1 MGAAQSN
8 RGGLIQGINNIL
20 DRSRN
25 NTVLENAIMIISII
39 ILITSLIYIIILLN
53 KSNLIYYSYK
63 DKPFDL
69 LKERFNKILVN
80 KNDEN
85 ETLDEK
91 VKLSNGLE
99 YTYSF
104 WLYLEDLKSNNNKN
118 RLVFLRT
125 DENDSGGLNN
135 PNPLV
140 YLKADTSDMIIKVKT
155 QDTDGISNL
164 VDESGNLSNLNTNSC
179 NYITAELKYIPLQRW
194 VNIVINV
201 DNNLLTIYRNSKPV
215 YANFVDETESNG
227 EGCSSLTSIDV
238 TTGDVYIGTNE
249 NNKYNGYISN
259 IQFYNYS
266 IKSNKDIEN
275 IYNRGPVTKTIA
287 DTLNL
292 PNIKLRSPIQF
303 VDGTEENS
311 DN

>member
-1 MGAAQSN
+1 MGATQS
-8 RGGLIQGINNIL
+8 RQGIFQGINNIIK
-20 DRSRN
+20 RSGN

-39 ILITSLIYIIILLN
+39 ILITSLIYVIILLN

-63 DKPFDL
+63 NKPINLSETIFGKL
-69 LKERFNKILVN
+69 LVD
-80 KNDEN
+80 KNDNN
-85 ETLDEK
+85 ETLDKK
-91 VKLSNGLE
+91 VQLSNGLE

-104 WLYLEDLKSNNNKN
+104 WLYLEDLKSGNNNEN

-140 YLKADTSDMIIKVKT
+140 YLKADTNNMIIKVKT
-155 QDTDGISNL
+155 QHGDGSDNL
-164 VDESGNLSNLNTNSC
+164 VDKNGNLSIDLDNNDC
-179 NYITAELKYIPLQRW
+179 KYITAELKYIPLQRW

-275 IYNRGPVTKTIA
+275 IYNRGPVNKTIA

-292 PNIKLRSPIQF
+292 PNIKLRNPI
-303 VDGTEENS
+303 
-311 DN
+311 

>member
-1 MGAAQSN
+1 MGATQSN
-8 RGGLIQGINNIL
+8 LGIFKGINIFK
-20 DRSRN
+20 RSRN

-39 ILITSLIYIIILLN
+39 ILITSLIYVIILLN

-63 DKPFDL
+63 NKPVKLSETTFGKLFVDNDDK
-69 LKERFNKILVN
+69 NK
-80 KNDEN
+80 
-85 ETLDEK
+85 TLDEK
-91 VKLSNGLE
+91 VKLNNGLE

-125 DENDSGGLNN
+125 DKNDSDGLNN

-140 YLKADTSDMIIKVKT
+140 YLKKDTNNMIIKVKT
-155 QDTDGISNL
+155 QDSDGSSNL
-164 VDESGNLSNLNTNSC
+164 VNSDGTLLDNLDNTGC
-179 NYITAELKYIPLQRW
+179 NYITAELRYIPLQRW

-249 NNKYNGYISN
+249 SNTYNGYISN

-275 IYNRGPVTKTIA
+275 IYNRGPVNKTIA

-292 PNIKLRSPIQF
+292 PNIKLRNPIQF
-303 VDGTEENS
+303 VDGTEENC

>member
-1 MGAAQSN
+1 MGATQSN
-8 RGGLIQGINNIL
+8 LGIFKGINNIFK
-20 DRSRN
+20 RSGN
-25 NTVLENAIMIISII
+25 NTVLENAIMTISII
-39 ILITSLIYIIILLN
+39 ILITSLIYVIILLN

-63 DKPFDL
+63 NKPINLSETTFGKL
-69 LKERFNKILVN
+69 LVDNNN
-80 KNDEN
+80 KNV
-85 ETLDEK
+85 TLDEK

-104 WLYLEDLKSNNNKN
+104 WLYLEDLKSNNNSN

-135 PNPLV
+135 PNPIV
-140 YLKADTSDMIIKVKT
+140 YLKKDTNNMIIKVKT
-155 QDTDGISNL
+155 QDSDGSSNL
-164 VDESGNLSNLNTNSC
+164 VDENGNLSNLNTNSC

-227 EGCSSLTSIDV
+227 EGCSSLTSIDI

-292 PNIKLRSPIQF
+292 PNIELRSPIQF
-303 VDGTEENS
+303 VDGTEENC

>member
-1 MGAAQSN
+1 MGATQSRQGFLNIFNNSRSYYN
-8 RGGLIQGINNIL
+8 RDSIL
-20 DRSRN
+20 PN
-25 NTVLENAIMIISII
+25 II
-39 ILITSLIYIIILLN
+39 IGIAIFVLVISLTYVIILLN

-63 DKPFDL
+63 NKPINLSERKFDKLAID
-69 LKERFNKILVN
+69 NNIS
-80 KNDEN
+80 
-85 ETLDEK
+85 LDEK

-104 WLYLEDLKSNNNKN
+104 WVYLEDLKLNNNKN
-118 RLVFLRT
+118 RLILLRT
-125 DENDSGGLNN
+125 KQNDVGNLNN

-140 YLKADTSDMIIKVKT
+140 YLKANTNDIIIKVKT
-155 QDTDGISNL
+155 QNNSESSTVSLIDSDGNITDNDNG
-164 VDESGNLSNLNTNSC
+164 C

-194 VNIVINV
+194 VNIVVNI

-215 YANFVDETESNG
+215 YANFVDESESSS
-227 EGCSSLTSIDV
+227 EGCSNSRLIDI
-238 TTGDVYIGTNE
+238 TNGDIYIGGNE

-275 IYNRGPVTKTIA
+275 IYNRGPVNKSIA

-292 PNIKLRSPIQF
+292 PNIKLRNPIKF
-303 VDGTEENS
+303 VDDVEENC